1 MAAQGVWSADL
12 AKESSTMLEI
22 LAVGNVLQSFAHKLA
37 ELCVKWHTENQNV
50 ARIIDVGSRKSGLH
64 SEAKLFLGIAFIMSF
79 LSSLNGYPDP
89 EMSTQII

>member
-1 MAAQGVWSADL
+1 
-12 AKESSTMLEI
+12 MLEI